1 MSQEIETLEEVKNP
15 MIQQYLILSI
25 LTVMVGMF
33 LFDLTVDAIGAQLDM
48 QLLQLLQLE
57 RLNHGNEALG
67 TR

>member
-1 MSQEIETLEEVKNP
+1 

-33 LFDLTVDAIGAQLDM
+33 LFDLTADLTADAIGAQLDM
-48 QLLQLLQLE
+48 QLFQLE

>member
-1 MSQEIETLEEVKNP
+1 

-33 LFDLTVDAIGAQLDM
+33 LFDLTADLTVDAIGAQLDM
-48 QLLQLLQLE
+48 QLFQLE

-67 TR
+67 ALGTR

>member
-1 MSQEIETLEEVKNP
+1 